1 MMIRQ
6 VRIRQVR
13 IIIKYYNNSLY
24 IDGLEMDKILV
35 LSINVTVA
43 GDFQEKNKM
52 FIYVQ
57 ANTQT
62 RKVGIYKKEGCRG
75 VSQTRRKRLS
85 PEYLFN
91 LLPATLLKKIHNLF
105 CKCWKFFWEHIFL
118 WNISWKLFLK
128 AEFCEKWQTSDILI
142 KKRSWSLQL
151 FQKADVLRESVY
163 FWVQFHKRQYC
174 TCKEFFI
181 YARK

>member
-1 MMIRQ
+1 MIRQ

-35 LSINVTVA
+35 LSIYVTVA

-75 VSQTRRKRLS
+75 VSQTRRKRLP

-105 CKCWKFFWEHIFL
+105 CKC
-118 WNISWKLFLK
+118 
-128 AEFCEKWQTSDILI
+128 
-142 KKRSWSLQL
+142 
-151 FQKADVLRESVY
+151 
-163 FWVQFHKRQYC
+163 
-174 TCKEFFI
+174 
-181 YARK
+181 